1 MSVIICRPKSLQL
14 EMLANAERKA
24 LLINPAN
31 EIERHTIARTPIG
44 RRGGARRI
52 AVVIGRKWP
61 VKGVQLSVSFLD
73 GAKSDLRKRILLHM
87 NAWGQKAN
95 VKFVETSGV
104 GQVRIARLDS
114 PEDQAGYW
122 SYVGTEILEIDKDQ
136 PTMNLEGFTM
146 RTSEAE
152 FKRVVRH
159 ETGHTLGF
167 DHEHMRSDIVK
178 LIDRD
183 KAISFFDKDQGWTP
197 KEVKEQV
204 LTPLAEKSIMGTQ
217 EADPVSIMCYQLPAA
232 IMKNGKPIKGGK
244 DINPR
249 DYAFA
254 ASLYPKKGRAAK
266 PPPLDFEDISQPA
279 PEPAESESRER
290 LDAAIPQGLGTGALL
305 STPNGV
311 QGNVFELVIM
321 DEFRPSHGAPRSAGG
336 ATPEFAQVLASYGG
350 ARVTSVM
357 RLRAGEDGEKT
368 QFGKIIGTHERIKK
382 YTNREEGSL
391 PGDKDMI
398 AFGEQ
403 LFDTLF
409 QGDVRRLYDEARTR
423 QGRKLDFIF
432 TSMIPWIAEKPW
444 EFAYDPGRKCF
455 LATEEMR
462 FTRNVLTSIP
472 ADQINP
478 DSGPLRILVV
488 SAQPVGYAR
497 LSISQEEAVIRRG
510 FEPLIAA
517 GLVTVAPLA
526 RATVEKLH
534 GYLSN
539 GKFDIVH
546 FIGHGTYDEE
556 RGEGCLLFV
565 NEQGQEHSLGERC
578 VREMFCNRNLSLV
591 FLNACETGAAGRAEF
606 NKGVAQSLVARGLPA
621 VVANQYSVLDSSA
634 TSFAQHFYWSLAQ
647 GKSLGESAREARI
660 AVNYSLHGEPIDWA
674 VPVLYAR
681 DSSLVLCRP
690 PAKRSLVPE
699 TRVRP
704 DARRATATRNARVAV
719 WDMDNVFPAL
729 GRTLARMN
737 DAQKEFG
744 FELVRLSVP
753 LDVWDLR
760 KDAPGETPEGI
771 SKKKRFPIEHGKDPA
786 MPVAR
791 EGATMFLW
799 AERLADRLRGM
810 PVELEVNLLACIT
823 RHWMWS
829 KEWEDIYGWWPSK
842 TEPPILIRSV
852 AGFDQLAPEGR
863 QTDRVIANG
872 IVQSLAGFFG
882 DLDSHETGSK
892 QCPLFFNEERDFEQ
906 IAGRQRFDK
915 GCRKKLK
922 RLGAKLDALDA
933 LLNVFP

>member
-1 MSVIICRPKSLQL
+1 MSVIVCRPKVLHPDLL
-14 EMLANAERKA
+14 ENADRRA
-24 LLINPAN
+24 RLINPAN
-31 EIERHTIARTPIG
+31 EAERHTIERTPIG
-44 RRGGARRI
+44 RRGGPRRI

-61 VKGVQLSVSFLD
+61 AKGVQLSVSFMD
-73 GAKSDLRKRILLHM
+73 SPKNDLRKRILLHM
-87 NAWGQKAN
+87 NAWGQKSN
-95 VKFVETSGV
+95 VHFAETSGV

-122 SYVGTEILEIDKDQ
+122 SWVGTEILEIDEDQ

-159 ETGHTLGF
+159 EAGHTLGF

-178 LIDRD
+178 LIDPD

-197 KEVKEQV
+197 EEVKEQV
-204 LTPLAEKSIMGTQ
+204 LTPLAKKSIMGTK
-217 EADPVSIMCYQLPAA
+217 EADPVSIMCYQLPAV

-249 DYAFA
+249 DHAFA
-254 ASLYPKKGRAAK
+254 ASLYPKKSRTAK
-266 PPPLDFEDISQPA
+266 PPPLDFDDVSQPPPGSVESASPEQPDATTA
-279 PEPAESESRER
+279 PGS
-290 LDAAIPQGLGTGALL
+290 GTGVTLRSL
-305 STPNGV
+305 
-311 QGNVFELVIM
+311 QGNVFELVVM
-321 DEFRPSHGAPRSAGG
+321 DEFRATRDAPRGG
-336 ATPEFAQVLASYGG
+336 ETPEFAQVLASYGG

-357 RLRAGEDGEKT
+357 RLRAGDGSEKT
-368 QFGKIIGTHERIKK
+368 LFGKIIGTHERIKK
-382 YTNREEGSL
+382 YTNREEGTL

-398 AFGEQ
+398 TFGEQ

-444 EFAYDPGRKCF
+444 EFTYDRGRECF

-462 FTRNVLTSIP
+462 FSRNVLTSIP

-478 DSGPLRILVV
+478 VSGPLRILVA
-488 SAQPVGYAR
+488 SAQPVGYGR
-497 LSISQEEAVIRRG
+497 LSIEQEEAVIRSG

-517 GLVTVAPLA
+517 GLVTVTTLP
-526 RATVEKLH
+526 RATPTKLH

-546 FIGHGTYDEE
+546 FIGHGTYDES
-556 RGEGCLLFV
+556 RGEGRLVFV
-565 NEQGQEHSLGERC
+565 NEKEQEHSLGERS
-578 VREMFCNRNLSLV
+578 VREIFCSRNLSLV

-606 NKGVAQSLVARGLPA
+606 NKGVAQSLVAHGLPA

-647 GKSLGESAREARI
+647 GNSLGDSAREARI

-674 VPVLYAR
+674 IPVLYAR
-681 DSSLVLCRP
+681 DSNLALCKP
-690 PAKRSLVPE
+690 PAKRSFVPE

-704 DARRATATRNARVAV
+704 DARRATAGHASRIAV

-729 GRTLARMN
+729 DRTLVQMN
-737 DAQKEFG
+737 AAQKEFG
-744 FELVRLSVP
+744 FELVSLSVP
-753 LDVWDLR
+753 LDVWDLQ
-760 KDAPGETPEGI
+760 K
-771 SKKKRFPIEHGKDPA
+771 GKP
-786 MPVAR
+786 M
-791 EGATMFLW
+791 MLW
-799 AERLADRLRGM
+799 AERLADRLRGI
-810 PVELEVNLLACIT
+810 PVELDVDILACIT
-823 RHWMWS
+823 RHPLRDD
-829 KEWEDIYGWWPSK
+829 KQENIYGWWPNNQ
-842 TEPPILIRSV
+842 EPRILIGSV

-863 QTDRVIANG
+863 ETDRVIANAMVSG
-872 IVQSLAGFFG
+872 LAGFYG
-882 DLDSHETGSK
+882 DLDGHAKGSK
-892 QCPLFFNEERDFEQ
+892 ECPLYFNLERNFDHLV
-906 IAGRQRFDK
+906 ARQRFDE
-915 GCRKKLK
+915 GCRKKL
-922 RLGAKLDALDA
+922 RDRDVNFDALDA

>member
-1 MSVIICRPKSLQL
+1 MSVIICRPKILQP
-14 EMLANAERKA
+14 EMLANAERRA
-24 LLINPAN
+24 LAINPAN
-31 EIERHTIARTPIG
+31 EIERHTVTRTPIG

-61 VKGVQLSVSFLD
+61 AKGVQLSVSFMD
-73 GAKSDLRKRILLHM
+73 GAKSNLRKRILLHM

-95 VKFVETSGV
+95 VKFAETSGV

-122 SYVGTEILEIDKDQ
+122 SYVGTEILEIPEDQ

-152 FKRVVRH
+152 FRRVVRH
-159 ETGHTLGF
+159 EAGHTLGF

-183 KAISFFDKDQGWTP
+183 KAIRFFDKDQGWLP
-197 KEVKEQV
+197 EEVEEQV
-204 LTPLAEKSIMGTQ
+204 LTPLANKSIMGTK
-217 EADPVSIMCYQLPAA
+217 ESDPLSIMCYQLPAA

-244 DINPR
+244 DINPT
-249 DYAFA
+249 DHAFA
-254 ASLYPKKGRAAK
+254 ASLYPKKSRTAT
-266 PPPLDFEDISQPA
+266 PLPFDIEDITQP
-279 PEPAESESRER
+279 PAESAEPGSRER
-290 LDAAIPQGLGTGALL
+290 PEATTPPGPGTGAPSPAAHSGL
-305 STPNGV
+305 
-311 QGNVFELVIM
+311 GNVFELVIM
-321 DEFRPSHGAPRSAGG
+321 DEFRPNRDTPRSGE
-336 ATPEFAQVLASYGG
+336 TPQFARVLASYGG

-357 RLRAGEDGEKT
+357 PLHAGDGGEKT
-368 QFGKIIGTHERIKK
+368 QFGNIIRTHQRIKK
-382 YTNREEGSL
+382 YTNREAGSL

-478 DSGPLRILVV
+478 GSGPLRILVA

-497 LSISQEEAVIRRG
+497 LSIEQEEAVIRRG

-517 GLVTVAPLA
+517 GLVTVTTLA
-526 RATVEKLH
+526 RATPIKLH

-539 GKFDIVH
+539 GEFDVVH

-556 RGEGCLLFV
+556 RGEGRLVFV
-565 NEQGQEHSLGERC
+565 NEQGQEHSLGERS
-578 VREMFCNRNLSLV
+578 VRELFCRRNLSLV

-606 NKGVAQSLVARGLPA
+606 NKGVAQSLVAHGLPA

-647 GKSLGESAREARI
+647 GNSLGESAREARI

-690 PAKRSLVPE
+690 PTKRSFVPE

-704 DARRATATRNARVAV
+704 DARRATAAHSARIAV
-719 WDMDNVFPAL
+719 WDMDNDFPAL
-729 GRTLARMN
+729 DRTLAQMN
-737 DAQKEFG
+737 ASQKEFG

-753 LDVWDLR
+753 LDVWELQ
-760 KDAPGETPEGI
+760 EG
-771 SKKKRFPIEHGKDPA
+771 K
-786 MPVAR
+786 
-791 EGATMFLW
+791 TMFLW

-810 PVELEVNLLACIT
+810 PVELEVDILACIT
-823 RHWMWS
+823 RHWMRS
-829 KEWEDIYGWWPSK
+829 NEWENIYGWWPSNR
-842 TEPPILIRSV
+842 EPPILIRSV
-852 AGFDQLAPEGR
+852 AGFDELSPEGPI
-863 QTDRVIANG
+863 TDRVVANG
-872 IVQSLAGFFG
+872 MVAGLAGFYG
-882 DLDSHETGSK
+882 DLDGHEGGSK
-892 QCPLFFNEERDFEQ
+892 RCPLFFNEKREFKY
-906 IAGRQRFDK
+906 IAARQQFDED
-915 GCRKKLK
+915 CRKKLK
-922 RLGAKLDALDA
+922 GLGAKLDALDA

>member
-14 EMLANAERKA
+14 EMLANAERRA
-24 LLINPAN
+24 LAINPAN
-31 EIERHTIARTPIG
+31 EIERHTIERTPIG

-52 AVVIGRKWP
+52 AVVIGHKWP
-61 VKGVQLSVSFLD
+61 AKGVQLSVSFLD

-87 NAWGQKAN
+87 NAWGQSAN
-95 VKFVETSGV
+95 VKFAETSGV

-114 PEDQAGYW
+114 PEDEAGYW
-122 SYVGTEILEIDKDQ
+122 SYVGTEILEIDENL

-159 ETGHTLGF
+159 EAGHTLGF

-183 KAISFFDKDQGWTP
+183 RAIKFFDKDQGWTP
-197 KEVKEQV
+197 EEVEEQV
-204 LTPLAEKSIMGTQ
+204 LTPLAKKSIMGTK
-217 EADPVSIMCYQLPAA
+217 EADPISIMCYQLPAA

-244 DINPR
+244 DINPT
-249 DYAFA
+249 DHAFA
-254 ASLYPKKGRAAK
+254 ASLYPKKSRAAT
-266 PPPLDFEDISQPA
+266 PPPFDLEDISQAPPESAEPGSRGQPDATTPPGPA
-279 PEPAESESRER
+279 
-290 LDAAIPQGLGTGALL
+290 TGALSPAPHSGL
-305 STPNGV
+305 
-311 QGNVFELVIM
+311 GNVFELVIM
-321 DEFRPSHGAPRSAGG
+321 DEFRPNRDAPRSGE
-336 ATPEFAQVLASYGG
+336 TPEFAQVLASYGG

-357 RLRAGEDGEKT
+357 RLRAGDSGEKT

-423 QGRKLDFIF
+423 HGRRLDFIF

-444 EFAYDPGRKCF
+444 EFAHDPVRKCF

-478 DSGPLRILVV
+478 GSGPLRILVA
-488 SAQPVGYAR
+488 SAQPVGHAR
-497 LSISQEEAVIRRG
+497 LSIEQEEAVIRRG

-517 GLVTVAPLA
+517 GLVTVTTLA
-526 RATVEKLH
+526 RATPKKLH

-539 GKFDIVH
+539 GEFDVVH

-556 RGEGCLLFV
+556 RGEGRLVFV
-565 NEQGQEHSLGERC
+565 NEQGLEHSLGERS
-578 VREMFCNRNLSLV
+578 VREIFCRRNLSLV

-606 NKGVAQSLVARGLPA
+606 NKGVAQSLVAHGLPA
-621 VVANQYSVLDSSA
+621 VVANQYSVLNSSA

-647 GKSLGESAREARI
+647 GNSLGESAREARI

-681 DSSLVLCRP
+681 DSSQVLCRP
-690 PAKRSLVPE
+690 PAKRSFVPE

-704 DARRATATRNARVAV
+704 DSRRATAAHSVRVAV

-729 GRTLARMN
+729 DRTLAQMN
-737 DAQKEFG
+737 AAQKEFG
-744 FELVRLSVP
+744 FELVQLSVP
-753 LDVWDLR
+753 LDVWDLQ
-760 KDAPGETPEGI
+760 K
-771 SKKKRFPIEHGKDPA
+771 GKP
-786 MPVAR
+786 
-791 EGATMFLW
+791 MFLW
-799 AERLADRLRGM
+799 AERLADRLRGT
-810 PVELEVNLLACIT
+810 PVELEVDILACIT
-823 RHWMWS
+823 RHSMRGD
-829 KEWEDIYGWWPSK
+829 EWENIYGWWPSNR
-842 TEPPILIRSV
+842 EPPILIQSV
-852 AGFDQLAPEGR
+852 AGFNQLAPEGR
-863 QTDRVIANG
+863 ETDRVIANQ
-872 IVQSLAGFFG
+872 VVSSLAGFYG
-882 DLDSHETGSK
+882 DLDSHQTGSK
-892 QCPLFFNEERDFEQ
+892 KCPLFFNQERKFEHLASRKQ
-906 IAGRQRFDK
+906 FDK
-915 GCRKKLK
+915 DCREKLK
-922 RLGAKLDALDA
+922 KRGANLDALDA

>member
-1 MSVIICRPKSLQL
+1 MSIIVCRPKSLQL
-14 EMLANAERKA
+14 DMLASAARKA
-24 LLINPAN
+24 LIINPAN
-31 EIERHTIARTPIG
+31 ETERHTIERTPVG
-44 RRGGARRI
+44 RRGGPRRI

-61 VKGVQLSVSFLD
+61 IKGVQLSVSFMD
-73 GAKSDLRKRILLHM
+73 SPKTDLRKRILLHM

-95 VKFVETSGV
+95 VKFAETSGV

-122 SYVGTEILEIDKDQ
+122 SYVGTEILEIDKDE

-159 ETGHTLGF
+159 EAGHTLGF
-167 DHEHMRSDIVK
+167 DHEHMRSEIVK

-183 KAISFFDKDQGWTP
+183 KAISFFDEDQGWTP
-197 KEVKEQV
+197 EEVEEQV
-204 LTPLAEKSIMGTQ
+204 LTPLAKKSIMGTE
-217 EADPVSIMCYQLPAA
+217 EADPVSIMCYQLPAV

-249 DYAFA
+249 DHAFA
-254 ASLYPKKGRAAK
+254 ASLYPKKSRTAT
-266 PPPLDFEDISQPA
+266 PPPFDLKDISQP
-279 PEPAESESRER
+279 PAEPGSRE
-290 LDAAIPQGLGTGALL
+290 LPDAATPPGTGAPSPAPHSGL
-305 STPNGV
+305 
-311 QGNVFELVIM
+311 GNVFELVVM
-321 DEFRPSHGAPRSAGG
+321 DEFRPNRDALRSGE
-336 ATPEFAQVLASYGG
+336 TPEFAQVLASYGG

-357 RLRAGEDGEKT
+357 RLRAGAGGEKT

-382 YTNREEGSL
+382 YTNREAGSL
-391 PGDKDMI
+391 PEDKDMI
-398 AFGEQ
+398 VFGEQ

-444 EFAYDPGRKCF
+444 EFAYDPVRKCF

-478 DSGPLRILVV
+478 CSGPLRILVA
-488 SAQPVGYAR
+488 SAQPVGFAR
-497 LSISQEEAVIRRG
+497 LSIEQEEAVIRRG

-517 GLVTVAPLA
+517 GLVTVTTLA
-526 RATVEKLH
+526 RATPIKLH

-539 GKFDIVH
+539 GEFDVVH
-546 FIGHGTYDEE
+546 FIGHGTYDQE
-556 RGEGCLLFV
+556 RGEGRLVFV
-565 NEQGQEHSLGERC
+565 NEQGQEHSLGERS
-578 VREMFCNRNLSLV
+578 VREIFCRRNLCLV

-606 NKGVAQSLVARGLPA
+606 NKGVAQSLVAHGLPA

-647 GKSLGESAREARI
+647 GNSLGESAREARI

-681 DSSLVLCRP
+681 DSSLVLCRS
-690 PAKRSLVPE
+690 PAKRSFVPE
-699 TRVRP
+699 TRVHP
-704 DARRATATRNARVAV
+704 DSRRATAAHSARIAV

-729 GRTLARMN
+729 DRTLTQMN
-737 DAQKEFG
+737 AAQKEFG
-744 FELVRLSVP
+744 FELVQLSVP
-753 LDVWDLR
+753 LDVWDLQ
-760 KDAPGETPEGI
+760 EG
-771 SKKKRFPIEHGKDPA
+771 K
-786 MPVAR
+786 
-791 EGATMFLW
+791 TMYLW
-799 AERLADRLRGM
+799 AERLADRLRGT
-810 PVELEVNLLACIT
+810 PVELEIDILACIT
-823 RHWMWS
+823 RHWMRDD
-829 KEWEDIYGWWPSK
+829 EWENIYGWWPSNR
-842 TEPPILIRSV
+842 EPPILIQSV

-863 QTDRVIANG
+863 ETDRVIANEM
-872 IVQSLAGFFG
+872 VSSLAGFYG
-882 DLDSHETGSK
+882 NLGSHARGSK
-892 QCPLFFNEERDFEQ
+892 ECPLFFNQQREFEH
-906 IAGRQRFDK
+906 IAARQRFDK
-915 GCRKKLK
+915 DCRRKLK
-922 RLGAKLDALDA
+922 GLGAKLDAHDA